1 MAKIPTNAQKMAK
14 KIELII
20 LAKIEEQNEKAASLA
35 KAADT
40 ARASGNWE
48 AAGQLCTQLASCWAY
63 RDGLYA
69 AKLAAMMETF
79 N

>member
-1 MAKIPTNAQKMAK
+1 MKNTTKAKAMAK

-35 KAADT
+35 KAADM
-40 ARASGNWE
+40 ARSSGNWE

-69 AKLAAMMETF
+69 AKMAAMMETF

>member
-1 MAKIPTNAQKMAK
+1 MKNTTKAKAMAR

-20 LAKIEEQNEKAASLA
+20 MAKIEEQNEKASSLA
-35 KAADT
+35 KAADM

-48 AAGQLCTQLASCWAY
+48 AAGQLCTQLASCWSY

-69 AKLAAMMETF
+69 AKMAAMMETF

>member
-1 MAKIPTNAQKMAK
+1 MSKMTKAQAMAK
-14 KIELII
+14 KIEDSIMLLI
-20 LAKIEEQNEKAASLA
+20 EQENEKAASLA

-40 ARASGNWE
+40 ARGAGNWE

-69 AKLAAMMETF
+69 AKMAAFFHTIH
-79 N
+79 

>member
-1 MAKIPTNAQKMAK
+1 M
-14 KIELII
+14 
-20 LAKIEEQNEKAASLA
+20 
-35 KAADT
+35 

-69 AKLAAMMETF
+69 AKMAAMMETF